1 MRHSLFP
8 AFPWGKED
16 RLRWM
21 RDALAIHYP
30 HPGCADPLPVYRPR
44 RGLRNVVFIFARSKA
59 TRQSAEN
66 SRVRPR
72 ELTRRAK
79 SEPGFRKV
87 KNSLQYQRQVQV
99 PGDHLDYPSA
109 CTGVILRERIQVNC
123 RLVTRDNQLVGQFL
137 AVLHIVGNPDR

>member
-1 MRHSLFP
+1 MKNKGIANNQYNDLITIMQFFVVVPDLKPSIQP
-8 AFPWGKED
+8 ENCVSVVA
-16 RLRWM
+16 
-21 RDALAIHYP
+21 
-30 HPGCADPLPVYRPR
+30 R
-44 RGLRNVVFIFARSKA
+44 RKA